1 MSHIKKIAPMVGL
14 ALLIAGIAWA
24 CKTTGTS
31 ATQAAANK
39 CPYEAG
45 AQAKAGACPY
55 ATEASHA
62 KLTGAGSHCG
72 GVGKSAEARAHEC
85 GTKAG
90 QVMYSF
96 AVPGADCEHCIRG
109 IQKATLA
116 MKGIECAHVDLS
128 THTAYIIAAKDVSQ
142 KSIAKAI
149 QDAGF
154 KNSYK
159 GSGKKAQAAFI
170 QAMKSGAKNGMSCCP
185 TGKEKDKV

>member
-1 MSHIKKIAPMVGL
+1 MNHIKKIAPMVVL

-39 CPYEAG
+39 CPY
-45 AQAKAGACPY
+45 

-72 GVGKSAEARAHEC
+72 GLGKSAEAMAHQC
-85 GTKAG
+85 GVKAG

-109 IQKATLA
+109 IQKATMT

-149 QDAGF
+149 QVAGF

-159 GSGKKAQAAFI
+159 GSGKKVQAAFV

-185 TGKEKDKV
+185 AGKEKDKV